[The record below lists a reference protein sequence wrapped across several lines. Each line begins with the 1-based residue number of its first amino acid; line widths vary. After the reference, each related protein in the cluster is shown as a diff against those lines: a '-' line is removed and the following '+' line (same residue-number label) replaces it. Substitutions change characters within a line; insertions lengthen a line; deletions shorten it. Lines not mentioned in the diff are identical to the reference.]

1 MLFRRMCGC
10 SEDKPKL
17 PETSKR
23 PEYDEVDYDISSPN
37 YRYQMTN
44 GKRGEFIIINNEN
57 FTAEGC
63 DKRPGTD
70 VDAGHLK
77 ADFEKLGFNVTSHKD
92 LTALKMKRAVE
103 EGNHCIQLIENTLIL
118 TS

>member
-1 MLFRRMCGC
+1 MCGC

-23 PEYDEVDYDISSPN
+23 PVYDEVDYDMFSPN
-37 YRYQMTN
+37 YRYEMKRE
-44 GKRGEFIIINNEN
+44 KRGEFIIINNEN

-77 ADFEKLGFNVTSHKD
+77 EDFEMLGFNVTSHKD
-92 LTALKMKRAVE
+92 LTAIKMKRAVE
-103 EGNHCIQLIENTLIL
+103 EGNHFIQFIGNALML